1 MPNTRPPDTENPG
14 FSFSQKSQRPT
25 LKEGLLVFMKIALV
39 HFFLFLQNRTGSRIP
54 ATGKYS
60 RAYCHPDSHLKLL
73 FFRKDLEIFIFQK
86 SPKGGTHYKLHD
98 FRSEVALFF

>member
-39 HFFLFLQNRTGSRIP
+39 HFFLFLQNRWFKNSCDWKVFPGVLPS
-54 ATGKYS
+54 
-60 RAYCHPDSHLKLL
+60 
-73 FFRKDLEIFIFQK
+73 
-86 SPKGGTHYKLHD
+86 
-98 FRSEVALFF
+98 